1 MSAIDNFF
9 KEYKS
14 LVKRGFTFFPCFE
27 YWKKVLLE
35 YSTRLFTYEGLPE
48 SIPQH
53 EIDVIAYL
61 RGYCPIVKIVEN
73 GVEKWIA
80 ANSSG
85 MYGLTDYLDYFT
97 KVNFNTPLHFGE
109 RTIGKNAVIVRNTSI
124 MLPLM
129 MKIEHYAAE
138 LAHVDI
144 SIIAELVNNRT
155 IDELEAINSA
165 AAEGANEVYKMRYDG
180 VPRAIINKGFSQYK
194 HNFVNAR
201 SQNENSTL
209 WELRNNIL
217 SGYLEEIGIKKS
229 FDKRERQITSEI
241 SSDDKMLSLNITDM
255 LECRQKAM
263 KELSELT
270 GLNISVSCNIDYM
283 TDKGGNTIDIES
295 TP

>member
-1 MSAIDNFF
+1 MSVIDNFF

-14 LVKRGFTFFPCFE
+14 LIKRGFTFFPCVE

-85 MYGLTDYLDYFT
+85 MYGLTDYPDYYT

-217 SGYLEEIGIKKS
+217 SGFLEEIGIKKS

>member
-1 MSAIDNFF
+1 MSTIDNFF

-14 LVKRGFTFFPCFE
+14 IVKRGFTFFPCFE

-53 EIDVIAYL
+53 EIDVIAFL

-85 MYGLTDYLDYFT
+85 MYGLTDYLDYYT

-180 VPRAIINKGFSQYK
+180 IPRAIVNKGFSQYK

-217 SGYLEEIGIKKS
+217 SGFLEEIGIKKS

-241 SSDDKMLSLNITDM
+241 SSDDKMLNLNITDM

-263 KELSELT
+263 KELSTLT
-270 GLNISVSCNIDYM
+270 GYDITVTCNIDYM
-283 TDKGGNTIDIES
+283 TKKGEEKIDIES
-295 TP
+295 AP